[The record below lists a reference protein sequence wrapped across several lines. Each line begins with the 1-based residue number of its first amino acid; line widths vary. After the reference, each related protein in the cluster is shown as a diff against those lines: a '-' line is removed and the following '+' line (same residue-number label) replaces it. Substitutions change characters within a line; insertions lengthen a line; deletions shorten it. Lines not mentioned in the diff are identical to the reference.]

1 MFSLLTAI
9 ALAHGPLDA
18 SLSQV
23 DADILERPESAELYI
38 KRAQLHLAEGEE
50 QEAAEDLRVAQAL
63 GGDVALDLAIV
74 TADEATLDALLPAPH
89 AKAHAARASMRSE
102 RGELQQALEDLDAA
116 LALDPT
122 PERYLERMRI
132 AEQLDPQR
140 AIDGLEGAPGAVCA
154 LERVRLLRESGQRAL
169 AREAVDRLLEQNP
182 DHPEWLLL
190 RADLSI
196 FGRPYRKRAQEILEA
211 RVQSRPSEKNQALLE
226 RSQKGCSALG
236 TCAGALW
243 PGMLMLL
250 WRRRCSG

>member
-23 DADILERPESAELYI
+23 DADILASPESAELYI

-50 QEAAEDLRVAQAL
+50 AEAAEDLRAAQAR
-63 GGDVALDLAIV
+63 GGEVALDLAII

-89 AKAHAARASMRSE
+89 AKAHAARGRMRIE
-102 RGELQQALEDLDAA
+102 RGELTGALEDLDAA
-116 LALDPT
+116 VLLDPT
-122 PERYLERMRI
+122 PERYLERMRL
-132 AEQLDPQR
+132 AEQVDVQL

-154 LERVRLLRESGQRAL
+154 LERVRLLRQTGQRAL
-169 AREAVDRLLEQNP
+169 ARDAVDHLLEQNP